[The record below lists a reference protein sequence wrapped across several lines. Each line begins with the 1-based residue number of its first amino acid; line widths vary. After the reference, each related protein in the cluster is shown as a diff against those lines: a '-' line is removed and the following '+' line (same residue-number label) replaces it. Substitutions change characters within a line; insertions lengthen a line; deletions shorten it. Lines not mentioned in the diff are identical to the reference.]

1 MTADTKPVALRIA
14 LSVFLLGATVFAITT
29 SEFMIAGILPSLAA
43 AFDVSVAKIGQLIS
57 LFALGMTI
65 GGPLVTALL
74 LHLRVANKP
83 ALLWLLGL
91 FVVASMVAPFAPS
104 YATMAIARTIQGAS
118 GAACFSLCVTMSA
131 ELVRQDL
138 RGRAASYVLA
148 GLMLSPVMGVPAT
161 ALLDQVFGWRVSIGS
176 VAALAMVSTIAVAL
190 GARSSERGETVC
202 LTDELGALRNGPLW
216 LAYATSG
223 LIVGATLAAFGYFAP
238 ILTDLAGLP
247 SAAIAPLLAVYGVA
261 SVVGNLVVGRFADRF
276 TIPIL
281 IGGLTLLAIALA
293 VFALYAAVP
302 IVSVP
307 AFLLIGLFG
316 SAMNPAMVTRVMRT
330 GGLRRLVNSLHTSI
344 MTAGIA
350 LGTWAGGRAMDAGYG
365 LAAPVWIGFALA
377 LAGLLSLAPPDARK
391 PFHPLTSPESP
402 L

>member
-1 MTADTKPVALRIA
+1 VILVINPLALRIRP
-14 LSVFLLGATVFAITT
+14 SVYLLGATVFVVTT
-29 SEFMIAGILPSLAA
+29 SELMVAGIMPSLAA
-43 AFDVSVAKIGQLIS
+43 AFDVSLAKIGQLIS
-57 LFALGMTI
+57 LFALGMAL

-74 LHLRVANKP
+74 LRLRVPNKP

-91 FVVASMVAPFAPS
+91 FVIASIVTTFAPG

-118 GAACFSLCVTMSA
+118 GAACFSLCVTISA

-161 ALLDQVFGWRVSIGS
+161 ALLDQVFGWRVGFGS
-176 VAALAMVSTIAVAL
+176 VAALAMVSTMTVAFGVHSL
-190 GARSSERGETVC
+190 ERGETVC
-202 LTDELGALRNGPLW
+202 LTDELEALRNGPLW

-223 LIVGATLAAFGYFAP
+223 LVTGATFAAFGYFAP

-261 SVVGNLVVGRFADRF
+261 SVAGNLMVGRFADRL

-281 IGGLTLLAIALA
+281 IGGLVLLASALA
-293 VFALYAAVP
+293 VFALYATVP

-316 SAMNPAMVTRVMRT
+316 PAMNPAMVTRVMRT
-330 GGLRRLVNSLHTSI
+330 GGPLRLVNSLHASI
-344 MTAGIA
+344 ITAGIA
-350 LGTWAGGRAMDAGYG
+350 LGTWAGGRAIDAGYG
-365 LAAPVWIGFALA
+365 LTAPVWIGFALA
-377 LAGLLSLAPPDARK
+377 LAGLLSLVPPAARK
-391 PFHPLTSPESP
+391 
-402 L
+402 